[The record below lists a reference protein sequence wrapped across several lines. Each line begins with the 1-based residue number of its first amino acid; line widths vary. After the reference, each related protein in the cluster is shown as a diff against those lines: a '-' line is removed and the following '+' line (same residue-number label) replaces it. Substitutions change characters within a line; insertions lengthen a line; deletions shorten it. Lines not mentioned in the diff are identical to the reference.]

1 MKLDLRK
8 GERILLLQGPMGNFF
23 TRFARYLRAQGA
35 KVSKINFNGGD
46 WLFYPSGDNYR
57 GTVEDWPTYLRDYLA
72 RNKIERIYL
81 FGDCRCYHA
90 EACKIAKESGVRV
103 FVFEEGYIRPNY
115 ITLEEGGVNGHSSLP
130 RDPDF
135 YRAHIG
141 TLTEPP
147 TQPANTSFWRMSRCA
162 MIYYL
167 AGTLLRPVFWNYKHH
182 KSFSVLRKSKR
193 WLYSGFRK
201 LRYMHKDRAFT
212 HRLATEFS
220 GNYYLVPLQVY
231 NDFQVTRHSQY
242 ADVRDFIREVVAS
255 FARHAPKDTRLV
267 FKHHPMDRGV
277 RHYGRLLR
285 ELADAYS
292 VAVRVHYT
300 HEIHLPTALDHTRGV
315 VVINSTV
322 GFSALWHGAPVKTMG
337 DAIYDMP
344 GLTCRGGLDDFWM
357 NPEKPD
363 PLLCGIYRAFVIV
376 ATQINGSY
384 YGKDPFEL
392 RAKVVESKTAL
403 PK

>member
-35 KVSKINFNGGD
+35 EVSKINFNGGD
-46 WLFYPSGDNYR
+46 WLFYPTGDNYR
-57 GTVEDWPTYLRDYLA
+57 GTVEAWPNFLRDYLS

-90 EACKIAKESGVRV
+90 EAGKLAKQMGVRV
-103 FVFEEGYIRPNY
+103 FAFEEGYIRPNY

-135 YRAHIG
+135 YRARIG
-141 TLTEPP
+141 QLTEPP
-147 TQPANTSFWRMSRCA
+147 AQAANTSFGQMSRCA

-167 AGTLLRPVFWNYKHH
+167 AGTLLRPVYWNYKHH
-182 KSFSVLRKSKR
+182 KSFSVLRKGKR
-193 WLYSGFRK
+193 WLHSGFRK
-201 LRYMHKDRAFT
+201 LRDLRKDRAFT
-212 HRLATEFS
+212 HRLSTELS
-220 GNYYLVPLQVY
+220 GNYYLVPLQVF
-231 NDFQVTRHSQY
+231 NDFQVTRHSRY
-242 ADVRDFIREVVAS
+242 ADVRDFIREVVDS
-255 FARHAPKDTRLV
+255 FARHAPKDTHLV

-292 VAVRVHYT
+292 VAGRVHYT

-322 GFSALWHGAPVKTMG
+322 GLSALWHGAPVKTMG

-344 GLTCRGGLDDFWM
+344 GLTCQGGLDEFW
-357 NPEKPD
+357 NDVNSPQRH
-363 PLLCGIYRAFVIV
+363 LLEAYRAHVIEASQV
-376 ATQINGSY
+376 NGSY
-384 YGKDPFEL
+384 YGLTPF
-392 RAKVVESKTAL
+392 
-403 PK
+403 